1 MNTAEL
7 YDINV
12 ARQQRSNRMENQRL
26 GFILLYRSIRNKPW
40 GKDVFLRTLWENLLF
55 EAQKGDYVADFKGNK
70 WSLKAGQLV
79 TTPADLGKNLCDRNG
94 KPASRDAVNRMLDV
108 FVRDGMIS
116 IAGERH
122 KGTVI
127 TITNYSDYAQNMDNL
142 PAHNNAH
149 IPAHDKASNSK
160 DSGGGAAHGGA
171 HTSAHHE
178 QDILNTNVFNDRP
191 RKSKSLPR
199 KAKPEAAVSSPKGDK
214 WGTADDLKA
223 AQWIF
228 QLITRISPSAKTPN
242 WSGWAN
248 DVRLMREQDSRT
260 HSDICQMFKF
270 ANQDSFWKSNILSP
284 AKLREKWTQL
294 EAKRNTQGQ
303 GKPSGRPHLD
313 FDNTDWAEG
322 LKV

>member
-1 MNTAEL
+1 MDSRLYRDSQAVHLWLHLILKANHTDEEVNTDIGMMIVRRGQMITGRPTLVSETFIPDNKVKSL
-7 YDINV
+7 LRTFESKGMINIESKGRKFSLISIVKYDDFQSQNCPTIV
-12 ARQQRSNRMENQRL
+12 QRL
-26 GFILLYRSIRNKPW
+26 SNANASENAPLSDVCPTDVQRLSI
-40 GKDVFLRTLWENLLF
+40 
-55 EAQKGDYVADFKGNK
+55 
-70 WSLKAGQLV
+70 
-79 TTPADLGKNLCDRNG
+79 
-94 KPASRDAVNRMLDV
+94 
-108 FVRDGMIS
+108 
-116 IAGERH
+116 
-122 KGTVI
+122 
-127 TITNYSDYAQNMDNL
+127 
-142 PAHNNAH
+142 NN
-149 IPAHDKASNSK
+149 NN
-160 DSGGGAAHGGA
+160 
-171 HTSAHHE
+171 
-178 QDILNTNVFNDRP
+178 ILNTNVFNDRP
-191 RKSKSLPR
+191 RISKSSPR

-248 DVRLMREQDSRT
+248 DVRLMREQDNRT

>member
-1 MNTAEL
+1 MNTALNNVYRFPGRAPEERPVTPEQSGKGFALIHRQFMDSRL
-7 YDINV
+7 YRDSQAVHLWLHLILKANHTDEEVNTDIGMMIVRRGQMITGRPTLVSETFIPDNKVKSLLRTFESKGMINIESKGRKFSLISIVKYDDFQSQNCPTNV
-12 ARQQRSNRMENQRL
+12 QRMSNENTSKNAPLSDVCPTDVQRL
-26 GFILLYRSIRNKPW
+26 SI
-40 GKDVFLRTLWENLLF
+40 
-55 EAQKGDYVADFKGNK
+55 
-70 WSLKAGQLV
+70 
-79 TTPADLGKNLCDRNG
+79 
-94 KPASRDAVNRMLDV
+94 
-108 FVRDGMIS
+108 
-116 IAGERH
+116 
-122 KGTVI
+122 
-127 TITNYSDYAQNMDNL
+127 
-142 PAHNNAH
+142 NN
-149 IPAHDKASNSK
+149 NN
-160 DSGGGAAHGGA
+160 
-171 HTSAHHE
+171 
-178 QDILNTNVFNDRP
+178 ILNTNVFNDRP
-191 RKSKSLPR
+191 RISKSSPR

>member
-1 MNTAEL
+1 MDSRLYRDSQAVHLWLHLILKANHTDEEVNTDIGMMIVRRGQMITGRPTLVSETFIPDNKVKSL
-7 YDINV
+7 LRTFESKGMINIESKGRKFSLISIVKYDDFQSQNCPTDV
-12 ARQQRSNRMENQRL
+12 QRISNANTSENAPLSDVCPTDVQRL
-26 GFILLYRSIRNKPW
+26 SI
-40 GKDVFLRTLWENLLF
+40 
-55 EAQKGDYVADFKGNK
+55 
-70 WSLKAGQLV
+70 
-79 TTPADLGKNLCDRNG
+79 
-94 KPASRDAVNRMLDV
+94 
-108 FVRDGMIS
+108 
-116 IAGERH
+116 
-122 KGTVI
+122 
-127 TITNYSDYAQNMDNL
+127 
-142 PAHNNAH
+142 NN
-149 IPAHDKASNSK
+149 NN
-160 DSGGGAAHGGA
+160 
-171 HTSAHHE
+171 
-178 QDILNTNVFNDRP
+178 ILNTNVFNDRP
-191 RKSKSLPR
+191 RISKSSPR

-248 DVRLMREQDSRT
+248 DVRLMREQDNRT

-270 ANQDSFWKSNILSP
+270 ANQDGFWKSNILSP

-303 GKPSGRPHLD
+303 GKPSGSPHLD

>member
-1 MNTAEL
+1 MNTALNNVYRFPGRAPEERPVTPEQSGKGFALIHRQFMDSRL
-7 YDINV
+7 YRDSQAVHLWLHLILKANHTDEEVNTDIGIMIVRRGQMITGRPTLVSETFIPDNKV
-12 ARQQRSNRMENQRL
+12 KSLLRTFESKGMINIESKGRKFSLISIVKYDDFQSQNCPTDVQRMSNANTSKNAPLSDVCPTDVQRL
-26 GFILLYRSIRNKPW
+26 SI
-40 GKDVFLRTLWENLLF
+40 
-55 EAQKGDYVADFKGNK
+55 
-70 WSLKAGQLV
+70 
-79 TTPADLGKNLCDRNG
+79 
-94 KPASRDAVNRMLDV
+94 
-108 FVRDGMIS
+108 
-116 IAGERH
+116 
-122 KGTVI
+122 
-127 TITNYSDYAQNMDNL
+127 
-142 PAHNNAH
+142 NN
-149 IPAHDKASNSK
+149 NN
-160 DSGGGAAHGGA
+160 
-171 HTSAHHE
+171 
-178 QDILNTNVFNDRP
+178 ILNTNVFNDRP
-191 RKSKSLPR
+191 RISKSSPR

-248 DVRLMREQDSRT
+248 DIRLMREQDSRT
-260 HSDICQMFKF
+260 HSDICQMFQF
-270 ANQDSFWKSNILSP
+270 ANRDSFWKSNILSP

>member
-1 MNTAEL
+1 MNTALNNVYRFPGRAPEERPVKPEQSGKGFALIHRQFMDSRL
-7 YDINV
+7 YRDSQAVHLWLHLILKANHTDEEVNTDIGMMIVRRGQMITGRPTLVSETFIPDNKV
-12 ARQQRSNRMENQRL
+12 KSLLRTFESKGMINIESKGRKFSLISIVKYDDFQSQNCPTDVQRISNANSSENAPLSDVCPTDVQRL
-26 GFILLYRSIRNKPW
+26 SI
-40 GKDVFLRTLWENLLF
+40 
-55 EAQKGDYVADFKGNK
+55 
-70 WSLKAGQLV
+70 
-79 TTPADLGKNLCDRNG
+79 
-94 KPASRDAVNRMLDV
+94 
-108 FVRDGMIS
+108 
-116 IAGERH
+116 
-122 KGTVI
+122 
-127 TITNYSDYAQNMDNL
+127 
-142 PAHNNAH
+142 NN
-149 IPAHDKASNSK
+149 NN
-160 DSGGGAAHGGA
+160 
-171 HTSAHHE
+171 
-178 QDILNTNVFNDRP
+178 ILNTNVFNDRP
-191 RKSKSLPR
+191 RISKSSPR

>member
-1 MNTAEL
+1 MDSRLYRDSQAVHLWLHLILKANHTDEEVNTDIGMMIVRRGQMITGRPTLVSETFIPDNKVKSL
-7 YDINV
+7 LRTFESKGMINIESKGRKFSLISIVKYDDFQSQNCPTDV
-12 ARQQRSNRMENQRL
+12 QRMSNANTSKNAPLSDVCPTDVQRL
-26 GFILLYRSIRNKPW
+26 SI
-40 GKDVFLRTLWENLLF
+40 
-55 EAQKGDYVADFKGNK
+55 
-70 WSLKAGQLV
+70 
-79 TTPADLGKNLCDRNG
+79 
-94 KPASRDAVNRMLDV
+94 
-108 FVRDGMIS
+108 
-116 IAGERH
+116 
-122 KGTVI
+122 
-127 TITNYSDYAQNMDNL
+127 
-142 PAHNNAH
+142 NN
-149 IPAHDKASNSK
+149 NN
-160 DSGGGAAHGGA
+160 
-171 HTSAHHE
+171 
-178 QDILNTNVFNDRP
+178 ILNTNVFNDRP
-191 RKSKSLPR
+191 RISKSSPR
-199 KAKPEAAVSSPKGDK
+199 KAKPDAAVSSPKGDK

-248 DVRLMREQDSRT
+248 DVRLMREQDNRT

>member
-1 MNTAEL
+1 MNTALNNVYRFPGRAPEERPVTPEQSGKGFALIHRQFMDSRL
-7 YDINV
+7 YKDSQAVHLWLHLILKANHTDEEVNTDIGMMIVRRGQMITGRPTLVSETFIPDNKV
-12 ARQQRSNRMENQRL
+12 KSLLRTFESKGMINIESKGRKFSLISIVKYDDFQSQNCPTDVQRMSNTNTSKNAPLSDVCPTDVQRL
-26 GFILLYRSIRNKPW
+26 SI
-40 GKDVFLRTLWENLLF
+40 
-55 EAQKGDYVADFKGNK
+55 
-70 WSLKAGQLV
+70 
-79 TTPADLGKNLCDRNG
+79 
-94 KPASRDAVNRMLDV
+94 
-108 FVRDGMIS
+108 
-116 IAGERH
+116 
-122 KGTVI
+122 
-127 TITNYSDYAQNMDNL
+127 
-142 PAHNNAH
+142 NN
-149 IPAHDKASNSK
+149 NN
-160 DSGGGAAHGGA
+160 
-171 HTSAHHE
+171 
-178 QDILNTNVFNDRP
+178 ILNTNVFNDRP
-191 RKSKSLPR
+191 RISKSSPR

-248 DVRLMREQDSRT
+248 DVRLMREQDNRT

>member
-1 MNTAEL
+1 MNTALNNVYRFPGRAPEERPVTPEQSGKGFALIHRQFMDSRL
-7 YDINV
+7 YRDSQAVHLWLHLILKANHTDEEVNTDIGMMIVRRGQMITGRPTLVSETFIPDNKV
-12 ARQQRSNRMENQRL
+12 KSLLRTFESKGMINIESKGRKFSLISIVKYDDFQSQNCPTDVQRMSNANTSENAPLSDVCPTDVQRL
-26 GFILLYRSIRNKPW
+26 SI
-40 GKDVFLRTLWENLLF
+40 
-55 EAQKGDYVADFKGNK
+55 
-70 WSLKAGQLV
+70 
-79 TTPADLGKNLCDRNG
+79 
-94 KPASRDAVNRMLDV
+94 
-108 FVRDGMIS
+108 
-116 IAGERH
+116 
-122 KGTVI
+122 
-127 TITNYSDYAQNMDNL
+127 
-142 PAHNNAH
+142 NN
-149 IPAHDKASNSK
+149 NN
-160 DSGGGAAHGGA
+160 
-171 HTSAHHE
+171 
-178 QDILNTNVFNDRP
+178 ILNTNVFNDRP
-191 RKSKSLPR
+191 RISKSSPR

>member
-1 MNTAEL
+1 MNTALNNVYRFPGRAPEERPVKPEQSGKGFALIHRQFMDSRL
-7 YDINV
+7 YRDSQAVHLWLHLILKANHTDEEVNTDIGMMIVRRGQMITGRPTLVSETFIPDNKV
-12 ARQQRSNRMENQRL
+12 KSLLRTFESKGMINIESKGRKFSLISIVKYDDFQSQNCPTDVQRISNANTSENAPLSDVCPTDVQRL
-26 GFILLYRSIRNKPW
+26 SI
-40 GKDVFLRTLWENLLF
+40 
-55 EAQKGDYVADFKGNK
+55 
-70 WSLKAGQLV
+70 
-79 TTPADLGKNLCDRNG
+79 
-94 KPASRDAVNRMLDV
+94 
-108 FVRDGMIS
+108 
-116 IAGERH
+116 
-122 KGTVI
+122 
-127 TITNYSDYAQNMDNL
+127 
-142 PAHNNAH
+142 NN
-149 IPAHDKASNSK
+149 NN
-160 DSGGGAAHGGA
+160 
-171 HTSAHHE
+171 
-178 QDILNTNVFNDRP
+178 ILNTNVFNDRP
-191 RKSKSLPR
+191 RISKSSPR

-248 DVRLMREQDSRT
+248 DVRLMREQDNRT

-270 ANQDSFWKSNILSP
+270 ANQDGFWKSNILSP

-303 GKPSGRPHLD
+303 GKPSGSPHLD

>member
-1 MNTAEL
+1 MNTALNNVYRFPGRAPEERPVTPEQSGKGFALIHRQFMDSRL
-7 YDINV
+7 YRDSQAVHLWLHLILKANHTDEEVNTDIGMMIVRRGQMITGRPTLVSETFIPDNKV
-12 ARQQRSNRMENQRL
+12 KSLLRTFESKGMINIEPKGRKFSLISIVKYDDFQSQNCPTDVQQMSNANTSKNAPLSDVCPTDVQRL
-26 GFILLYRSIRNKPW
+26 SI
-40 GKDVFLRTLWENLLF
+40 
-55 EAQKGDYVADFKGNK
+55 
-70 WSLKAGQLV
+70 
-79 TTPADLGKNLCDRNG
+79 
-94 KPASRDAVNRMLDV
+94 
-108 FVRDGMIS
+108 
-116 IAGERH
+116 
-122 KGTVI
+122 
-127 TITNYSDYAQNMDNL
+127 
-142 PAHNNAH
+142 NN
-149 IPAHDKASNSK
+149 NN
-160 DSGGGAAHGGA
+160 
-171 HTSAHHE
+171 
-178 QDILNTNVFNDRP
+178 ILNTNVFNDRP
-191 RKSKSLPR
+191 RISKSSPR

-248 DVRLMREQDSRT
+248 DVRLMREQDNRT

>member
-1 MNTAEL
+1 MNTALNNVYRFPGRAPEERPVTPEQSGKGFALIHRQFMDSRL
-7 YDINV
+7 YRDSQAVHLWLHLILKANHTDEEVNTDIGMMIVRRGQMITGRPTLVSETFIPDNKV
-12 ARQQRSNRMENQRL
+12 KSLLRTFESKGMINIESKGRKFSLISIVKYDDFQSQNCPTDVQRMSNANTSENAPLSDVCPTDVQRL
-26 GFILLYRSIRNKPW
+26 SI
-40 GKDVFLRTLWENLLF
+40 
-55 EAQKGDYVADFKGNK
+55 
-70 WSLKAGQLV
+70 
-79 TTPADLGKNLCDRNG
+79 
-94 KPASRDAVNRMLDV
+94 
-108 FVRDGMIS
+108 
-116 IAGERH
+116 
-122 KGTVI
+122 
-127 TITNYSDYAQNMDNL
+127 
-142 PAHNNAH
+142 NN
-149 IPAHDKASNSK
+149 NN
-160 DSGGGAAHGGA
+160 
-171 HTSAHHE
+171 
-178 QDILNTNVFNDRP
+178 ILNTNVFNDRP
-191 RKSKSLPR
+191 RISKSSPR

-248 DVRLMREQDSRT
+248 DVRLMREQDNRT

-270 ANQDSFWKSNILSP
+270 ANQDIFWKSNILSP

>member
-1 MNTAEL
+1 MNTALNNVYRFPGRAPEERPVTPEQSGKGFALIHRQFMDSRL
-7 YDINV
+7 YRDSQAVHLWLHLILKANHTDEEVNTDIGMMIVRRGQMITGRPTLVSETFIPDNKV
-12 ARQQRSNRMENQRL
+12 KSLLRTFESKGMINIESKGRKFSLISIVKYDDFQSQNCPTDVQRL
-26 GFILLYRSIRNKPW
+26 SNANTSKNAPLSDVCPTDVQRLSI
-40 GKDVFLRTLWENLLF
+40 
-55 EAQKGDYVADFKGNK
+55 
-70 WSLKAGQLV
+70 
-79 TTPADLGKNLCDRNG
+79 
-94 KPASRDAVNRMLDV
+94 
-108 FVRDGMIS
+108 
-116 IAGERH
+116 
-122 KGTVI
+122 
-127 TITNYSDYAQNMDNL
+127 
-142 PAHNNAH
+142 NN
-149 IPAHDKASNSK
+149 NN
-160 DSGGGAAHGGA
+160 
-171 HTSAHHE
+171 
-178 QDILNTNVFNDRP
+178 ILNTNVFNDRP
-191 RKSKSLPR
+191 RISKSSPR

-214 WGTADDLKA
+214 WGNADDLKA

-248 DVRLMREQDSRT
+248 DVRLMREQDNRT

>member
-1 MNTAEL
+1 MNTALNNVYRFPGRAPEERPVTPEQSGKGFALIHRQFMDSRL
-7 YDINV
+7 YRDSQAVHLWLHLILKANHTDEEVNTDIGMMIVRRGQMITGRPTLVSETFIPDNKVKSLLRTFESKGMINIESKGRKFSLISIVKYDDFQSQNCPTNV
-12 ARQQRSNRMENQRL
+12 QRMSNANTSKNAPLSDVCPTDVQRL
-26 GFILLYRSIRNKPW
+26 SI
-40 GKDVFLRTLWENLLF
+40 
-55 EAQKGDYVADFKGNK
+55 
-70 WSLKAGQLV
+70 
-79 TTPADLGKNLCDRNG
+79 
-94 KPASRDAVNRMLDV
+94 
-108 FVRDGMIS
+108 
-116 IAGERH
+116 
-122 KGTVI
+122 
-127 TITNYSDYAQNMDNL
+127 
-142 PAHNNAH
+142 NN
-149 IPAHDKASNSK
+149 NN
-160 DSGGGAAHGGA
+160 
-171 HTSAHHE
+171 
-178 QDILNTNVFNDRP
+178 ILNTNVFNDRP
-191 RKSKSLPR
+191 RISKSSPR

-248 DVRLMREQDSRT
+248 DIRLMREQDSRT
-260 HSDICQMFKF
+260 HSDICQMFQF
-270 ANQDSFWKSNILSP
+270 ANRDSFWKSNILSP

>member
-1 MNTAEL
+1 MNTALNNVYRFPGRTPEERPVTPEQSGKGFALIHRQFMDSRL
-7 YDINV
+7 YRDSQAVHLWLHLILKANHTDEEVNTDIGMMIVRRGQMITGRPTLVSETFIPDNKV
-12 ARQQRSNRMENQRL
+12 KSLLRTFESKGMINIESKGRKFSLISIVKYDDFQSQNCPTDVQRL
-26 GFILLYRSIRNKPW
+26 SNANASENAPLSDVCPTDVQRLSI
-40 GKDVFLRTLWENLLF
+40 
-55 EAQKGDYVADFKGNK
+55 
-70 WSLKAGQLV
+70 
-79 TTPADLGKNLCDRNG
+79 
-94 KPASRDAVNRMLDV
+94 
-108 FVRDGMIS
+108 
-116 IAGERH
+116 
-122 KGTVI
+122 
-127 TITNYSDYAQNMDNL
+127 
-142 PAHNNAH
+142 NN
-149 IPAHDKASNSK
+149 NN
-160 DSGGGAAHGGA
+160 
-171 HTSAHHE
+171 
-178 QDILNTNVFNDRP
+178 ILNTNVFNDRP
-191 RKSKSLPR
+191 RISKSSPR

-214 WGTADDLKA
+214 WGNADDLKA

-248 DVRLMREQDSRT
+248 DVRLMREQDNRT

>member
-1 MNTAEL
+1 MDSRLYRDSQAVHLWLHLILKANHTDEEVNTDIGMMIVRRGQMITGRPTLVSETFIPDNKVKSL
-7 YDINV
+7 LRTFESKGMINIESKGRKFSLISIVKYDDFQSQNCPTDV
-12 ARQQRSNRMENQRL
+12 QQISNANTSKNAPLSDVCPTDVQRL
-26 GFILLYRSIRNKPW
+26 SI
-40 GKDVFLRTLWENLLF
+40 
-55 EAQKGDYVADFKGNK
+55 
-70 WSLKAGQLV
+70 
-79 TTPADLGKNLCDRNG
+79 
-94 KPASRDAVNRMLDV
+94 
-108 FVRDGMIS
+108 
-116 IAGERH
+116 
-122 KGTVI
+122 
-127 TITNYSDYAQNMDNL
+127 
-142 PAHNNAH
+142 NN
-149 IPAHDKASNSK
+149 NN
-160 DSGGGAAHGGA
+160 
-171 HTSAHHE
+171 
-178 QDILNTNVFNDRP
+178 ILNTNVFNDRP
-191 RKSKSLPR
+191 RISKSSPR

-248 DVRLMREQDSRT
+248 DVRLMREQDNRT

>member
-1 MNTAEL
+1 MNTALNNVYRFPGRAPEERPVTPEQSGKGFALIHRKFMDSRL
-7 YDINV
+7 YRDSQAVHLWLHLILKANHTDEEVNTDIGMMIVRRGQMITGRPTLVSETFIPDNKV
-12 ARQQRSNRMENQRL
+12 KSLLRTFESKGMINIESKGRKFSLISIVKYDDFQSQNCPTDIQRMSNANTSENAPLRDVCPTDVQRL
-26 GFILLYRSIRNKPW
+26 SI
-40 GKDVFLRTLWENLLF
+40 
-55 EAQKGDYVADFKGNK
+55 
-70 WSLKAGQLV
+70 
-79 TTPADLGKNLCDRNG
+79 
-94 KPASRDAVNRMLDV
+94 
-108 FVRDGMIS
+108 
-116 IAGERH
+116 
-122 KGTVI
+122 
-127 TITNYSDYAQNMDNL
+127 
-142 PAHNNAH
+142 NN
-149 IPAHDKASNSK
+149 NN
-160 DSGGGAAHGGA
+160 
-171 HTSAHHE
+171 
-178 QDILNTNVFNDRP
+178 ILNTNVFNDRP
-191 RKSKSLPR
+191 RISKSSPR
-199 KAKPEAAVSSPKGDK
+199 KEKPEAAVSSPKGDK

-248 DVRLMREQDSRT
+248 DVRLMREQDNRT

>member
-1 MNTAEL
+1 MNTALNNVYRFPGRAPEERPVTPEQSGKGFALIHRQFMDSRL
-7 YDINV
+7 YRDSQAVHLWLHLILKANHTDEEVNTDIGMMIVRRGQMITGRPTLVSETFIPDNKVKSLLRTFESKGMINIESKGRKFSLISIVKYDDFQSQNCPTNV
-12 ARQQRSNRMENQRL
+12 QRMSNENTSKNAPIRDVCPTDVQRL
-26 GFILLYRSIRNKPW
+26 SI
-40 GKDVFLRTLWENLLF
+40 
-55 EAQKGDYVADFKGNK
+55 
-70 WSLKAGQLV
+70 
-79 TTPADLGKNLCDRNG
+79 
-94 KPASRDAVNRMLDV
+94 
-108 FVRDGMIS
+108 
-116 IAGERH
+116 
-122 KGTVI
+122 
-127 TITNYSDYAQNMDNL
+127 
-142 PAHNNAH
+142 NN
-149 IPAHDKASNSK
+149 N
-160 DSGGGAAHGGA
+160 
-171 HTSAHHE
+171 
-178 QDILNTNVFNDRP
+178 ILNTNVFNDRP
-191 RKSKSLPR
+191 RISKSSPR

-248 DVRLMREQDSRT
+248 DVRLMREQDNRT

-270 ANQDSFWKSNILSP
+270 ANQDSFWKSNILCP

-303 GKPSGRPHLD
+303 GKQSGRPHLD

>member
-1 MNTAEL
+1 MNTALNNVYRFPGRAPEERPVTPEQSGKGFALIHRQFMDSRL
-7 YDINV
+7 YRDSQAVHLWLHLILKANHTDEEVNTDIGMMIVRRGQMITGRPTLVSETFIPDNKV
-12 ARQQRSNRMENQRL
+12 KSLLRTFESKGMINIESKGRKFSLISIVKYDDFQSQNCPTDVQRMSNANASENAPLSDVCPTDVQRL
-26 GFILLYRSIRNKPW
+26 SI
-40 GKDVFLRTLWENLLF
+40 
-55 EAQKGDYVADFKGNK
+55 
-70 WSLKAGQLV
+70 
-79 TTPADLGKNLCDRNG
+79 
-94 KPASRDAVNRMLDV
+94 
-108 FVRDGMIS
+108 
-116 IAGERH
+116 
-122 KGTVI
+122 
-127 TITNYSDYAQNMDNL
+127 
-142 PAHNNAH
+142 NN
-149 IPAHDKASNSK
+149 NN
-160 DSGGGAAHGGA
+160 
-171 HTSAHHE
+171 
-178 QDILNTNVFNDRP
+178 ILNTNVFNDRP
-191 RKSKSLPR
+191 RISKSSPR

-270 ANQDSFWKSNILSP
+270 ANQDGFWKSNILSP

-303 GKPSGRPHLD
+303 GKSSGRPHLD

>member
-1 MNTAEL
+1 MNTAL
-7 YDINV
+7 NNV
-12 ARQQRSNRMENQRL
+12 YRFPGRAPEERPVTPEQSGKGFALIHRQFMDSR
-26 GFILLYRSIRNKPW
+26 LYRDSQAVHLWLHLILKANHTDEEVNTDIGMMIVRRGQMITGRPTLVSETFIPDNKV
-40 GKDVFLRTLWENLLF
+40 KSLLRTF
-55 EAQKGDYVADFKGNK
+55 ESK
-70 WSLKAGQLV
+70 
-79 TTPADLGKNLCDRNG
+79 
-94 KPASRDAVNRMLDV
+94 
-108 FVRDGMIS
+108 GMINIESKGRKFSLIS
-116 IAGERH
+116 IV
-122 KGTVI
+122 KYDDFQSQNCP
-127 TITNYSDYAQNMDNL
+127 TNVQRMSNENTSKNAPLSDVCPTDVQRMSI
-142 PAHNNAH
+142 NN
-149 IPAHDKASNSK
+149 NN
-160 DSGGGAAHGGA
+160 
-171 HTSAHHE
+171 
-178 QDILNTNVFNDRP
+178 ILNTNVFNDRP
-191 RKSKSLPR
+191 RISKSSPR

-248 DVRLMREQDSRT
+248 DIRLMREQDSRT
-260 HSDICQMFKF
+260 HSDICQMFQF
-270 ANQDSFWKSNILSP
+270 ANRDSFWKSNILSP

>member
-1 MNTAEL
+1 MNTALNNVYRFPGRAPEERPVTPEQSGKGFALIHRQFMDSRL
-7 YDINV
+7 YRDSQAVHLWLHLILKANHTDEEVNTDIGMMIVRRGQMITGRPTLVSETFIPDNKV
-12 ARQQRSNRMENQRL
+12 KSLLRTFESKGMINIESKGRKFSLISIVKYDDFQSQNCPTDVQQMSNANTSKNAPLSDACPTDVQRL
-26 GFILLYRSIRNKPW
+26 SI
-40 GKDVFLRTLWENLLF
+40 
-55 EAQKGDYVADFKGNK
+55 
-70 WSLKAGQLV
+70 
-79 TTPADLGKNLCDRNG
+79 
-94 KPASRDAVNRMLDV
+94 
-108 FVRDGMIS
+108 
-116 IAGERH
+116 
-122 KGTVI
+122 
-127 TITNYSDYAQNMDNL
+127 
-142 PAHNNAH
+142 NN
-149 IPAHDKASNSK
+149 NN
-160 DSGGGAAHGGA
+160 
-171 HTSAHHE
+171 
-178 QDILNTNVFNDRP
+178 ILNTNVFNDRP
-191 RKSKSLPR
+191 RISKSSPR

-228 QLITRISPSAKTPN
+228 QLITRISPSAKTPK

>member
-1 MNTAEL
+1 MNTALNNVYRFPGRAPEERPVTPEQSGKGFALIHRQFMDSRL
-7 YDINV
+7 YRDSQAVHLWLHLILKANHTDEEVSTDIGMMIVRRGQMITGRPTLVSETFIPDNKV
-12 ARQQRSNRMENQRL
+12 KSLLRTFESKGMINIESKGRKFSLISIVKYDDFQSQNCPTDVQQMSNANTSKNAPLSDVCPTDVQRL
-26 GFILLYRSIRNKPW
+26 SI
-40 GKDVFLRTLWENLLF
+40 
-55 EAQKGDYVADFKGNK
+55 
-70 WSLKAGQLV
+70 
-79 TTPADLGKNLCDRNG
+79 
-94 KPASRDAVNRMLDV
+94 
-108 FVRDGMIS
+108 
-116 IAGERH
+116 
-122 KGTVI
+122 
-127 TITNYSDYAQNMDNL
+127 
-142 PAHNNAH
+142 NN
-149 IPAHDKASNSK
+149 NN
-160 DSGGGAAHGGA
+160 
-171 HTSAHHE
+171 
-178 QDILNTNVFNDRP
+178 ILNTNVFNDRP
-191 RKSKSLPR
+191 RISKSSPR
-199 KAKPEAAVSSPKGDK
+199 KAKPESAVSSPKGDK

-248 DVRLMREQDSRT
+248 DVRLMREQDNRT

>member
-1 MNTAEL
+1 MNTALNNVYRFPGRAPEERPVTPEQSGKGFALIHRQFMDSRL
-7 YDINV
+7 YRDSQAVHLWLHLILKANHTDEEVNTDIGMMIVRRGQMITGRPTLVSETFIPDNKV
-12 ARQQRSNRMENQRL
+12 KSLLRTFESKGMINIESKGRKFSLISIVKYDDFQSQNCPTDVQQMSNANTSKNAPLSDVCPTDVQRL
-26 GFILLYRSIRNKPW
+26 SI
-40 GKDVFLRTLWENLLF
+40 
-55 EAQKGDYVADFKGNK
+55 
-70 WSLKAGQLV
+70 
-79 TTPADLGKNLCDRNG
+79 
-94 KPASRDAVNRMLDV
+94 
-108 FVRDGMIS
+108 
-116 IAGERH
+116 
-122 KGTVI
+122 
-127 TITNYSDYAQNMDNL
+127 
-142 PAHNNAH
+142 NN
-149 IPAHDKASNSK
+149 NN
-160 DSGGGAAHGGA
+160 
-171 HTSAHHE
+171 
-178 QDILNTNVFNDRP
+178 ILNTNVFNDRP
-191 RKSKSLPR
+191 RISKSSPR
-199 KAKPEAAVSSPKGDK
+199 KVKPEAAVSSPKGDK

-248 DVRLMREQDSRT
+248 DVRLMREQDNRT

-270 ANQDSFWKSNILSP
+270 ANQDGFWKSNILSP

>member
-1 MNTAEL
+1 MDSRLYRDSQAVHLWLHLILKANHTDEEVNTDIGMMIVRRGQMITGRPTLVSETFIPDNKVKSL
-7 YDINV
+7 LRTFESKGMINIESKGRKFSLISIVKYDDFQSQNCPTDV
-12 ARQQRSNRMENQRL
+12 QRTSNANTSENAPLSDVCPTDVQRL
-26 GFILLYRSIRNKPW
+26 SI
-40 GKDVFLRTLWENLLF
+40 
-55 EAQKGDYVADFKGNK
+55 
-70 WSLKAGQLV
+70 
-79 TTPADLGKNLCDRNG
+79 
-94 KPASRDAVNRMLDV
+94 
-108 FVRDGMIS
+108 
-116 IAGERH
+116 
-122 KGTVI
+122 
-127 TITNYSDYAQNMDNL
+127 
-142 PAHNNAH
+142 NN
-149 IPAHDKASNSK
+149 NN
-160 DSGGGAAHGGA
+160 
-171 HTSAHHE
+171 
-178 QDILNTNVFNDRP
+178 ILNTNVFNDRP
-191 RKSKSLPR
+191 RISKSSPR
-199 KAKPEAAVSSPKGDK
+199 KVKPEAAVSSPKGDK

-248 DVRLMREQDSRT
+248 DVRLMREQDNRT

>member
-1 MNTAEL
+1 MNTALNNVYRFPGRAPEERPVTPEQSGKGFALIHRQFMDSRL
-7 YDINV
+7 YRDSQAVHLWLHLILKANHTDEEVNTDIGMMIVRRGQMITGRPTLVSETFIPDNKV
-12 ARQQRSNRMENQRL
+12 KSLLRTFESKGMINIESKGRKFSLISIVKYDDFQSQNCPTDVQRMSNANTCGNAPLSDVCPTDVQRL
-26 GFILLYRSIRNKPW
+26 SI
-40 GKDVFLRTLWENLLF
+40 
-55 EAQKGDYVADFKGNK
+55 
-70 WSLKAGQLV
+70 
-79 TTPADLGKNLCDRNG
+79 
-94 KPASRDAVNRMLDV
+94 
-108 FVRDGMIS
+108 
-116 IAGERH
+116 
-122 KGTVI
+122 
-127 TITNYSDYAQNMDNL
+127 
-142 PAHNNAH
+142 NN
-149 IPAHDKASNSK
+149 NN
-160 DSGGGAAHGGA
+160 
-171 HTSAHHE
+171 
-178 QDILNTNVFNDRP
+178 ILNTNVFNDRP
-191 RKSKSLPR
+191 RISKSSPR

-248 DVRLMREQDSRT
+248 DIRLMREQDSRT
-260 HSDICQMFKF
+260 HSDICQMFQF
-270 ANQDSFWKSNILSP
+270 ANRDSFWKSNILSP

>member
-1 MNTAEL
+1 MDSRLYRDSQAVHLWLHLILKANHTDEEVNTDIGMMIVRRGQMITGRPTLVSETFIPDNKVKSL
-7 YDINV
+7 LRTFESKGMINIESKGRKFSLISIVKYDDFQSQNCPTDV
-12 ARQQRSNRMENQRL
+12 QRVSNANTSENAPLSDVCPTDVQRL
-26 GFILLYRSIRNKPW
+26 SI
-40 GKDVFLRTLWENLLF
+40 
-55 EAQKGDYVADFKGNK
+55 
-70 WSLKAGQLV
+70 
-79 TTPADLGKNLCDRNG
+79 
-94 KPASRDAVNRMLDV
+94 
-108 FVRDGMIS
+108 
-116 IAGERH
+116 
-122 KGTVI
+122 
-127 TITNYSDYAQNMDNL
+127 
-142 PAHNNAH
+142 NN
-149 IPAHDKASNSK
+149 NN
-160 DSGGGAAHGGA
+160 
-171 HTSAHHE
+171 
-178 QDILNTNVFNDRP
+178 ILNTNVFNDRP
-191 RKSKSLPR
+191 RISKSSPR

-248 DVRLMREQDSRT
+248 DVRLMREQDNRT

>member
-1 MNTAEL
+1 MNTALNNVYRFPGRAPEERPVTPEQSGKGFALIHRQFMDSRL
-7 YDINV
+7 YRDSQAVHLWLHLILKANHTDEEVNTDIGMMIVRRGQMITGRPTLVSETFIPDNKV
-12 ARQQRSNRMENQRL
+12 KSLLRTFESKGMINIESKGRKFSLISIVKYDDFQSQNCPTDVQRL
-26 GFILLYRSIRNKPW
+26 SNANTSENAPLSDACPTDVQRLSI
-40 GKDVFLRTLWENLLF
+40 
-55 EAQKGDYVADFKGNK
+55 
-70 WSLKAGQLV
+70 
-79 TTPADLGKNLCDRNG
+79 
-94 KPASRDAVNRMLDV
+94 
-108 FVRDGMIS
+108 
-116 IAGERH
+116 
-122 KGTVI
+122 
-127 TITNYSDYAQNMDNL
+127 
-142 PAHNNAH
+142 NN
-149 IPAHDKASNSK
+149 NN
-160 DSGGGAAHGGA
+160 
-171 HTSAHHE
+171 
-178 QDILNTNVFNDRP
+178 ILNTNVFNDRP
-191 RKSKSLPR
+191 RISKSSPR

-248 DVRLMREQDSRT
+248 DVRLMREQDNRT

>member
-1 MNTAEL
+1 M
-7 YDINV
+7 DS
-12 ARQQRSNRMENQRL
+12 R
-26 GFILLYRSIRNKPW
+26 LYRDSQAVHLWLHLILKANHTDEEVNTDIGMMIVRRGQMITGRPTLVSETFIPDNKV
-40 GKDVFLRTLWENLLF
+40 KSLLRTF
-55 EAQKGDYVADFKGNK
+55 ESK
-70 WSLKAGQLV
+70 
-79 TTPADLGKNLCDRNG
+79 
-94 KPASRDAVNRMLDV
+94 
-108 FVRDGMIS
+108 GMINIESKGRKFSLIS
-116 IAGERH
+116 IVKYDDFQSQNCPTDVQRVSNANTSE
-122 KGTVI
+122 
-127 TITNYSDYAQNMDNL
+127 NAPLSDVCPTDVQRVSI
-142 PAHNNAH
+142 NN
-149 IPAHDKASNSK
+149 NN
-160 DSGGGAAHGGA
+160 
-171 HTSAHHE
+171 
-178 QDILNTNVFNDRP
+178 ILNTNVFNDRP
-191 RKSKSLPR
+191 RISKSSPR

-248 DVRLMREQDSRT
+248 DVRLMREQDNRT

>member
-1 MNTAEL
+1 MNTALNNVYRFPGRAPEERPVTPEQSGKGFALIHRQFMDSRL
-7 YDINV
+7 YRDSQAVHLWLHLILKANHTDEEVNTDIGMMIVRRGQMITGRPTLVSETFIPDNKV
-12 ARQQRSNRMENQRL
+12 KSLLRTFESKGMINIESKGRKFSLISIVKYDDFQSQNCPTDAQQMSNANTSKNAPLSDVCPTDVQRL
-26 GFILLYRSIRNKPW
+26 SI
-40 GKDVFLRTLWENLLF
+40 
-55 EAQKGDYVADFKGNK
+55 
-70 WSLKAGQLV
+70 
-79 TTPADLGKNLCDRNG
+79 
-94 KPASRDAVNRMLDV
+94 
-108 FVRDGMIS
+108 
-116 IAGERH
+116 
-122 KGTVI
+122 
-127 TITNYSDYAQNMDNL
+127 
-142 PAHNNAH
+142 NN
-149 IPAHDKASNSK
+149 NN
-160 DSGGGAAHGGA
+160 
-171 HTSAHHE
+171 
-178 QDILNTNVFNDRP
+178 ILNTNVFNDRP
-191 RKSKSLPR
+191 RISKSSPR

-248 DVRLMREQDSRT
+248 DVRLMREQDNRT

-322 LKV
+322 LNV

>member
-1 MNTAEL
+1 MDSRLYRDSQAVHLWLHLILKANHTDEEVNTDIGMMIVRRGQMITGRPTLVSETFIPDNKVKSL
-7 YDINV
+7 LRTFESKGMINIESKGRKFSLISIVKYDDFQSQNCPTDV
-12 ARQQRSNRMENQRL
+12 QRISNANTSENAPLSDVCPTDVQRL
-26 GFILLYRSIRNKPW
+26 SI
-40 GKDVFLRTLWENLLF
+40 
-55 EAQKGDYVADFKGNK
+55 
-70 WSLKAGQLV
+70 
-79 TTPADLGKNLCDRNG
+79 
-94 KPASRDAVNRMLDV
+94 
-108 FVRDGMIS
+108 
-116 IAGERH
+116 
-122 KGTVI
+122 
-127 TITNYSDYAQNMDNL
+127 
-142 PAHNNAH
+142 NN
-149 IPAHDKASNSK
+149 NN
-160 DSGGGAAHGGA
+160 
-171 HTSAHHE
+171 
-178 QDILNTNVFNDRP
+178 ILNTNVFNDRP
-191 RKSKSLPR
+191 RISKSSPR

-248 DVRLMREQDSRT
+248 DVRLMREQDNRT

>member
-1 MNTAEL
+1 MNTALNNVYRFPGRAPEEL
-7 YDINV
+7 PVKPEQSGKGFALIHRQFMDSRLYRDSQAVHLWLHLILKANHTDEEVNTDIGMMIVRRGQMITGRPTLVSETFIPDNKVKSLLRTFESKGMINIESKGRKFSLISIVKYDDFQSQNCPTDVQRMSNANTSENAPLSDVCPTNV
-12 ARQQRSNRMENQRL
+12 QRL
-26 GFILLYRSIRNKPW
+26 SI
-40 GKDVFLRTLWENLLF
+40 
-55 EAQKGDYVADFKGNK
+55 
-70 WSLKAGQLV
+70 
-79 TTPADLGKNLCDRNG
+79 
-94 KPASRDAVNRMLDV
+94 
-108 FVRDGMIS
+108 
-116 IAGERH
+116 
-122 KGTVI
+122 
-127 TITNYSDYAQNMDNL
+127 
-142 PAHNNAH
+142 NN
-149 IPAHDKASNSK
+149 NN
-160 DSGGGAAHGGA
+160 
-171 HTSAHHE
+171 
-178 QDILNTNVFNDRP
+178 ILNTNVFNDRP
-191 RKSKSLPR
+191 RISKSSPR

-248 DVRLMREQDSRT
+248 DVRLMREQDNRT